1 MHVEYA
7 IVGGG
12 IVGLA
17 TGLALLQQGV
27 RSLAILEA
35 EPRVAAHQT
44 GHNSGVIH
52 SGVYYRPGSL
62 KAQLCTAGREAL
74 YAFCA
79 EEGIAHERCGK
90 LIVAT
95 QASERGQLALLA
107 ERATAN
113 RLSPVVLAGEQ
124 LAEYEPHVAGV
135 AGLWIAETGIVDY
148 NQVAAAYARRLCE
161 AGGELRTGWRLAAVR
176 RQPRQLTLISATEE
190 TVTCGHLITCAGL
203 QADRV
208 ARLCGVEP
216 GVRVVPF
223 RGEYYELAPE
233 ARPLVKALIYP
244 VPNLNFPFLGVH
256 FTRKIGGA
264 IEAGP
269 NAVLA
274 FHREGYTK
282 SRLAA
287 RDLFDIFGYAGFW
300 KLARRY
306 WQTGLGEFYRS
317 ASRAAFWRALR
328 VLVPA
333 VELAHLQ
340 PAGAGVRA
348 QALGPDGQ
356 LVDDFSIV
364 SGYRMTHVLNAP
376 SPAATASLSIG
387 QHIAQLAVA
396 DR

>member
-95 QASERGQLALLA
+95 QASERGQLALLT

-161 AGGELRTGWRLAAVR
+161 AGG
-176 RQPRQLTLISATEE
+176 
-190 TVTCGHLITCAGL
+190 
-203 QADRV
+203 
-208 ARLCGVEP
+208 
-216 GVRVVPF
+216 
-223 RGEYYELAPE
+223 
-233 ARPLVKALIYP
+233 
-244 VPNLNFPFLGVH
+244 
-256 FTRKIGGA
+256 
-264 IEAGP
+264 
-269 NAVLA
+269 
-274 FHREGYTK
+274 
-282 SRLAA
+282 
-287 RDLFDIFGYAGFW
+287 
-300 KLARRY
+300 
-306 WQTGLGEFYRS
+306 
-317 ASRAAFWRALR
+317 
-328 VLVPA
+328 
-333 VELAHLQ
+333 
-340 PAGAGVRA
+340 
-348 QALGPDGQ
+348 
-356 LVDDFSIV
+356 
-364 SGYRMTHVLNAP
+364 
-376 SPAATASLSIG
+376 
-387 QHIAQLAVA
+387 
-396 DR
+396 